1 MHFLPWKRVSSAFGA
16 ALTLFSGSL
25 LLFVGCSQQA
35 TPPPPA
41 TKTID
46 VRNRSNGSNELLYPA
61 RKDGLF
67 GYVNSSGKFVIHPQ
81 FTSALPFHGDR
92 AAVKLGGE
100 PTSFGNSNGYLD
112 AADDGARLGFIDRTG
127 RFAISPRFHCVN
139 QFGTGQYAAVAKE
152 ISENKLPKEC
162 TSILNAKGSSV
173 EKIECEQLAQH
184 PKVCSG
190 WTLIDRSGKEM
201 LQKNYESLE
210 YDEGDLVAATAQDSQ
225 GRVHFGYID
234 LSGNWVVAPEYDYAT
249 PIHNGWGTAQ
259 KNGTY
264 SIIDSLGRT
273 VSSGEIWNSV
283 IFSGNFSEGLSS
295 AARRSSEGDRPRQ
308 YGYIDH
314 TGTFL
319 IQPQF
324 DDALGFSEGLA
335 PVKIAGLWGFANHDG
350 QLAINP
356 SFKWVSSFR
365 NGRAAVCSNEGKLT
379 FIDDTGQ
386 LLGGTSFRPCP
397 KHVVRE
403 EKFNAAYHDGTFSY
417 DYDVDNT
424 SGEQSTGWTI
434 VDSSGRVIYQERSA
448 AVASVGKSPN
458 HPDDDIRVITGTA
471 FAVSDSG
478 YLLTNAHVVQGCSKV
493 ELTSAKTS
501 AEVMQSDRSNDLAL
515 LHAILPGNRYAR
527 IGRAEDFTLG
537 TEVIIFGFPLNGVVA
552 SSGNLTTGVVSA
564 VTGIGDDSRYFQLTA
579 PIQPGNSGG
588 PVMNEYGEVI
598 GVASAMLDQQ
608 KAFAAT
614 GTIPQNVN
622 FAIGPSMIRQFLSAN
637 GIPAA
642 SLTTWWRF
650 KQGTQKLAQSAEA
663 FTYSVKCEPKG
674 TREERKIE

>member
-1 MHFLPWKRVSSAFGA
+1 L
-16 ALTLFSGSL
+16 
-25 LLFVGCSQQA
+25 
-35 TPPPPA
+35 
-41 TKTID
+41 
-46 VRNRSNGSNELLYPA
+46 
-61 RKDGLF
+61 
-67 GYVNSSGKFVIHPQ
+67 
-81 FTSALPFHGDR
+81 
-92 AAVKLGGE
+92 
-100 PTSFGNSNGYLD
+100 
-112 AADDGARLGFIDRTG
+112 
-127 RFAISPRFHCVN
+127 
-139 QFGTGQYAAVAKE
+139 KE
-152 ISENKLPKEC
+152 E
-162 TSILNAKGSSV
+162 
-173 EKIECEQLAQH
+173 
-184 PKVCSG
+184 
-190 WTLIDRSGKEM
+190 R
-201 LQKNYESLE
+201 
-210 YDEGDLVAATAQDSQ
+210 
-225 GRVHFGYID
+225 
-234 LSGNWVVAPEYDYAT
+234 
-249 PIHNGWGTAQ
+249 
-259 KNGTY
+259 
-264 SIIDSLGRT
+264 
-273 VSSGEIWNSV
+273 
-283 IFSGNFSEGLSS
+283 
-295 AARRSSEGDRPRQ
+295 
-308 YGYIDH
+308 
-314 TGTFL
+314 
-319 IQPQF
+319 
-324 DDALGFSEGLA
+324 
-335 PVKIAGLWGFANHDG
+335 
-350 QLAINP
+350 
-356 SFKWVSSFR
+356 
-365 NGRAAVCSNEGKLT
+365 
-379 FIDDTGQ
+379 
-386 LLGGTSFRPCP
+386 
-397 KHVVRE
+397 
-403 EKFNAAYHDGTFSY
+403 FNAAYRNGTFSY
-417 DYDVDNT
+417 DYDVSNN
-424 SGEQSTGWTI
+424 SGEQSTGWTV
-434 VDSSGRVIYQERSA
+434 VDTSGRVIYQERSA
-448 AVASVGKSPN
+448 AVVSVAKN
-458 HPDDDIRVITGTA
+458 PDHRDDELRVITGTA